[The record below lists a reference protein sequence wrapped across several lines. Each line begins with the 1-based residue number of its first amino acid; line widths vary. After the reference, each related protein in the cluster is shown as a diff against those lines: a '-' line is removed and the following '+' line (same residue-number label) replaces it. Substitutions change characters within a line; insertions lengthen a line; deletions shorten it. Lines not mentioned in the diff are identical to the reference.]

1 MKVHRIE
8 RAGGSASP
16 SADPIAQDHRDHTI
30 SRLYQQLQARERDND
45 VLQDRIAAL
54 QNRDLFH
61 LSVAANAHTF
71 NNLLTIVQCH
81 LKLLE
86 SAGGTPEA
94 EDLATI
100 RMAMTQAQQIAARML
115 RWNEVDEVRP
125 LPVNGIVR
133 HLARLTRPLLVP
145 SVRLDLELDEAVP
158 DILAAEQALLD
169 ALVNVVVNAND
180 AMPHG
185 RVRISTRTEAES
197 VVIEIADD
205 GPGMDELTRRRIFE
219 AGFTTKG
226 DDGHGI
232 GLTSITA
239 LFRRVEGA
247 VDVRSVPG
255 EGTAFTFR
263 FPIHRDT
270 EPTRRRDA

>member
-16 SADPIAQDHRDHTI
+16 SADPVTHDHRDHII
-30 SRLYQQLQARERDND
+30 SRLYQQLEARERDNA
-45 VLQDRIAAL
+45 VLQDRIGAL

-86 SAGGTPEA
+86 SAGGTPNA
-94 EDLATI
+94 QDLATI
-100 RMAMTQAQQIAARML
+100 RLAMTQAQQIASRML
-115 RWNEVDEVRP
+115 RWNEVDELRP
-125 LPVNGIVR
+125 LSVNAIVH

-145 SVRLDLELDEAVP
+145 SVHLDLELAEALP

-185 RVRISTRTEAES
+185 RVRIRTRAEAEA

-226 DDGHGI
+226 GDGHGI

-239 LFRRVEGA
+239 LFDRVAGE
-247 VDVRSVPG
+247 VDVRSAPG
-255 EGTAFTFR
+255 EGTTFTFR
-263 FPIHRDT
+263 FPVAAT
-270 EPTRRRDA
+270 TSSA

>member
-86 SAGGTPEA
+86 SAGGTPDA

-115 RWNEVDEVRP
+115 RWNEVDEVRS
-125 LPVNGIVR
+125 LSVNGIVR

-197 VVIEIADD
+197 VVVEIADD

-226 DDGHGI
+226 GDGHGI

-255 EGTAFTFR
+255 EGTTFTFR